1 MTVQI
6 QKLKMLVAGDWR
18 DGSGGAVSSIVD
30 PSTNQVIGE
39 VPRGSREDAG
49 AAVDAAKSALWS
61 PEWREM
67 DSAKRGRILVKLTGL
82 IRENSEELAKL
93 ETLNEGK
100 TLRESKGDVAWAAR
114 AFEYYSG
121 LADKIEGETIPVP
134 PKRLDYTLRE
144 PLGVTVHIVPWNYPI
159 ALASRSVAPALAAG
173 DTVVLKPSELT
184 PLTALKLGELASKAG
199 LPKGVMN
206 VVTGAGSDI
215 GSALV
220 SNRDVD
226 GIIFTGSSETGRQVM
241 QSASKNVTRVQ
252 LELGGKNPHIVFPD
266 ADVTKAL
273 RSVKDGIFTNA
284 GQMCWA
290 GSRAFIH
297 ESIYDGFVRDLVAK
311 TKTMKLGPGIEDASE
326 MGPLASKQ
334 RVETVLGYVKDGV
347 EEGAKLL
354 VGGSRPGEPRLTSGN
369 FVEPTIFGD
378 VTADMKVGCDEIF
391 GPVLTVTKFG
401 SLDEVV
407 KMANETEYGLYG
419 GVWTNNLKTAHEAAS
434 RLQVGAVAINEYLV
448 TFPQTPFGGYK
459 DSGIGHENGTRSLEF
474 YTRTKNVS
482 ISLA

>member
-1 MTVQI
+1 
-6 QKLKMLVAGDWR
+6 ML
-18 DGSGGAVSSIVD
+18 
-30 PSTNQVIGE
+30 
-39 VPRGSREDAG
+39 
-49 AAVDAAKSALWS
+49 
-61 PEWREM
+61 
-67 DSAKRGRILVKLTGL
+67 
-82 IRENSEELAKL
+82 
-93 ETLNEGK
+93 LNEGK

-121 LADKIEGETIPVP
+121 LADKIQGETIPVP
-134 PKRLDYTLRE
+134 PRRLDYTLRE

-215 GSALV
+215 
-220 SNRDVD
+220 
-226 GIIFTGSSETGRQVM
+226 
-241 QSASKNVTRVQ
+241 
-252 LELGGKNPHIVFPD
+252 D
-266 ADVTKAL
+266 ADVAKAL
-273 RSVKDGIFTNA
+273 RAVKDGIFTNA

-407 KMANETEYGLYG
+407 KMANDTEYGLYG

-459 DSGIGHENGTRSLEF
+459 ESLH
-474 YTRTKNVS
+474 
-482 ISLA
+482 

>member
-1 MTVQI
+1 
-6 QKLKMLVAGDWR
+6 
-18 DGSGGAVSSIVD
+18 
-30 PSTNQVIGE
+30 
-39 VPRGSREDAG
+39 
-49 AAVDAAKSALWS
+49 
-61 PEWREM
+61 
-67 DSAKRGRILVKLTGL
+67 
-82 IRENSEELAKL
+82 
-93 ETLNEGK
+93 
-100 TLRESKGDVAWAAR
+100 
-114 AFEYYSG
+114 
-121 LADKIEGETIPVP
+121 
-134 PKRLDYTLRE
+134 
-144 PLGVTVHIVPWNYPI
+144 
-159 ALASRSVAPALAAG
+159 
-173 DTVVLKPSELT
+173 
-184 PLTALKLGELASKAG
+184 
-199 LPKGVMN
+199 
-206 VVTGAGSDI
+206 
-215 GSALV
+215 
-220 SNRDVD
+220 
-226 GIIFTGSSETGRQVM
+226 M

-266 ADVTKAL
+266 ADLTRAL

-297 ESIYDGFVRDLVAK
+297 ESIYDGFVKDLVTK

-347 EEGAKLL
+347 QEGGKLL
-354 VGGSRPGEPRLTSGN
+354 AGGSRPAEPRLASGN

-378 VTADMKVGCDEIF
+378 VTGDMKVSCDEIF

-419 GVWTNNLKTAHEAAS
+419 GVWTSNLKTAHETAS

-459 DSGIGHENGTRSLEF
+459 ESGIGHENGTRSLEF